1 MWIIRSHWFHVSEL
15 LAKADA
21 SSLQTYGAKK
31 SVRCNMAVDMATA
44 GLITCINSLGK
55 IMQAL
60 IRFYCLLLFWLVLT
74 YHPSRDHSPYN
85 NMCVCNVK
93 TPRFWTS
100 SVLCIAMGVF
110 LQDNHAMYFSD
121 TLHSFIVG
129 HYSSIFRINPGLG
142 YSLGLPVP
150 KGFPKSAIQAS
161 FSI

>member
-1 MWIIRSHWFHVSEL
+1 MCQNYWPKRTLRHYKRMVQKNLSDVIW
-15 LAKADA
+15 K
-21 SSLQTYGAKK
+21 QW
-31 SVRCNMAVDMATA
+31 MATA

-55 IMQAL
+55 IMQTL

-110 LQDNHAMYFSD
+110 LQDNHAVYFSD

-129 HYSSIFRINPGLG
+129 YYSSILRINPGLG
-142 YSLGLPVP
+142 YSLGLLVP

>member
-1 MWIIRSHWFHVSEL
+1 MNNTLPLISCVRIIGQSGRFVTTNVWC
-15 LAKADA
+15 
-21 SSLQTYGAKK
+21 KK
-31 SVRCNMAVDMATA
+31 NLSDVIWQWMATA

-110 LQDNHAMYFSD
+110 LQDNHAVYFSD

-129 HYSSIFRINPGLG
+129 YYSSILRINPGLG
-142 YSLGLPVP
+142 YSLGLLVP